1 MTINLNKLR
10 RRRGFTLIELMIVVA
25 IIGIL
30 AAIAIPALTKF
41 INKSKTSEFRANLAK
56 MYDGNTAYFT
66 AENVQRG
73 NVALLSA
80 GGGIGTQAAH
90 SCPAVDGV
98 VPGDGLASAT
108 PTPEGQ
114 VTCINGT
121 GGRCSPV
128 KDYKISEWN
137 DNRTWNG
144 LQFVQEQ
151 PHYGRYNFV
160 YNNAGTGYGTC
171 QYTAQAFGDLDGDQ
185 VYSTYE
191 RSGACDNLGCSA
203 AGGLYIDREVE

>member
-1 MTINLNKLR
+1 MTINMNKLR
-10 RRRGFTLIELMIVVA
+10 GRRGFTLIELMIVVA

-41 INKSKTSEFRANLAK
+41 INKSKTSEARANLAK

-73 NVALLSA
+73 NVGLLTS

-90 SCPAVDGV
+90 KCPIG
-98 VPGDGLASAT
+98 GLSAT
-108 PTPEGQ
+108 DAGLTPNSFATCVNGQ
-114 VTCINGT
+114 
-121 GGRCSPV
+121 GGRCTPEV
-128 KDYKISEWN
+128 NYKLTEWN
-137 DNRTWNG
+137 NNGTWNG
-144 LQFVQEQ
+144 LQFTQEQ
-151 PHYGRYNFV
+151 PHYFRYNFT
-160 YNNAGTGYGTC
+160 YLNAGTGYGTC

-191 RSGACDNLGCSA
+191 RAGACDRLGCSA
-203 AGGLYIDREVE
+203 AGGLYIDQEVE